1 LLKRRQVIAIDKI
14 SLVSVPYW
22 EWDELGND
30 RRGQQQYLQ
39 KILRVNDTN
48 TPLEKHLEADLT
60 TFDEEISS
68 DLDTLCTTI
77 EVLDHPVM
85 QAPKVLEALTVPEL
99 KEMLRSKGLKVGGR
113 KAELIE
119 RLELTY

>member
-68 DLDTLCTTI
+68 DLDTLCKTI